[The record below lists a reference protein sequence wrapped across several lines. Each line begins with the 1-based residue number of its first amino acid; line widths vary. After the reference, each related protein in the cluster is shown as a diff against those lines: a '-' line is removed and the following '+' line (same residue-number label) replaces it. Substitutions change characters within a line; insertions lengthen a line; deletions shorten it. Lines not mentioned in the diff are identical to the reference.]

1 MAPKGSESEWRKTKA
16 SIENPG
22 YTIIRQSVQSGT
34 VGGIMRTGQDGI
46 ASTWIELNKQD
57 LGAGGAGGSYDDTA
71 LWEETAKLQDEIDAL
86 DTAVQALPTTYA
98 TKKELTD
105 AVAALQTQIDA
116 LDPSGGDPFD
126 PAELEAEIAALQTAV
141 EELQTALATEVQDR
155 TDADDALSAAIDEN
169 TAAIAANTTDIETNT
184 ADIATNTAAIENI
197 KSTGYDDT
205 QIRKDFAEAD
215 AAIQAEVDQ
224 NKTDIQA
231 NTDAIE
237 AIETYDD
244 TDLAAAVA
252 DNTQAIA
259 DNAAAISANTTAI
272 GDNTAVIQ
280 TNTDAIAEI
289 TENAGEVK
297 DAVDENTAA
306 VAALQTS
313 KVSVEEGQ
321 GTLTI
326 WRGTEAEYNLI
337 ADPLDNV
344 LYVVTG

>member
-1 MAPKGSESEWRKTKA
+1 MAPRGSESEWRKTKT

-34 VGGIMRTGQDGI
+34 VGGIMKTGQDGI
-46 ASTWIELNKQD
+46 ASTWIELNKAD
-57 LGAGGAGGSYDDTA
+57 LGSGGAGGSYDDTA
-71 LWEETAKLQDEIDAL
+71 LWEETANLQDQIDAL
-86 DTAVQALPTTYA
+86 DTAVQALPATYA

-105 AVAALQTQIDA
+105 AVAALQAQIDA
-116 LDPSGGDPFD
+116 IDGGGGGGDPFD
-126 PAELEAEIAALQTAV
+126 PAELEADIAQLQSDV
-141 EELQTALATEVQDR
+141 EALQTALAKETQDR
-155 TDADDALSAAIDEN
+155 IDADAAIQAEVDQN
-169 TAAIAANTTDIETNT
+169 AADIAANTE
-184 ADIATNTAAIENI
+184 AIATNSEAIENI

-224 NKTDIQA
+224 NASDIAA
-231 NTDAIE
+231 NTAAIA

-252 DNTQAIA
+252 DNAQAIA
-259 DNAAAISANTTAI
+259 DNAAAIADNTTAI
-272 GDNTAVIQ
+272 GDNTAVIAE
-280 TNTDAIAEI
+280 NTAAIANI
-289 TENAGEVK
+289 TENADDLK

-306 VAALQTS
+306 IADMETK

-337 ADPLDNV
+337 PDPLDNV

>member
-46 ASTWIELNKQD
+46 ASTWIELNKAD
-57 LGAGGAGGSYDDTA
+57 LNAGGAGGSYDDSA
-71 LWEETAKLQDEIDAL
+71 LWDETAKLQDEIDAL

-105 AVAALQTQIDA
+105 AVADLQAQIDA
-116 LDPSGGDPFD
+116 IDGSGGGDPFD
-126 PAELEAEIAALQTAV
+126 PAQLEADIAQLQSDVEALQTA
-141 EELQTALATEVQDR
+141 LGTETQDR
-155 TDADDALSAAIDEN
+155 KDADAAIQAEVDQN
-169 TAAIAANTTDIETNT
+169 AADIAANTE
-184 ADIATNTAAIENI
+184 AIATNTEAIENI

-224 NKTDIQA
+224 NASDIAA
-231 NTDAIE
+231 NTAAIAE
-237 AIETYDD
+237 IETYDD

-259 DNAAAISANTTAI
+259 DNATAI
-272 GDNTAVIQ
+272 ADNTAVIAD
-280 TNTDAIAEI
+280 NTAAIAEI
-289 TENAGEVK
+289 TENAGDVK

-306 VAALQTS
+306 IADMETK

-337 ADPLDNV
+337 PDPLDNV

>member
-71 LWEETAKLQDEIDAL
+71 LWDETAKLQDEIDAL
-86 DTAVQALPTTYA
+86 DTAVQALPSTYA

-105 AVAALQTQIDA
+105 AVADLQAQIDA
-116 LDPSGGDPFD
+116 IDGGSGGDPFD
-126 PAELEAEIAALQTAV
+126 PSELEAQIAQLQSDVQALQTA
-141 EELQTALATEVQDR
+141 LGTETQDR
-155 TDADDALSAAIDEN
+155 KDADAAIQAEVDQ
-169 TAAIAANTTDIETNT
+169 NT

-224 NKTDIQA
+224 NKSDIQA

-259 DNAAAISANTTAI
+259 DNATAIADNTTAI
-272 GDNTAVIQ
+272 GDNAAVIQ
-280 TNTDAIAEI
+280 SNTEAIAEI
-289 TENAGEVK
+289 TENAGDVK

-306 VAALQTS
+306 IADMETK

-337 ADPLDNV
+337 PDPLDNV